1 MHALETSRLLTE
13 EYSAKILL
21 ATMGKPKSAFELSDK
36 LGIPIAACYRKIK
49 LLEDSGLMF
58 CAERRLTQ
66 AGKRISMYKSNVR
79 NAQIVF
85 ERNKIRAKIEMIDGT
100 TQDASYDIDM
110 SAFLEMARTTGLGQ
124 GIAGR
129 RMHFPFQNLSGGT
142 ISTPD
147 PSPFLLFFM
156 CQHILVP
163 ICSQ

>member
-110 SAFLEMARTTGLGQ
+110 SAFLEMAKQ
-124 GIAGR
+124 PA
-129 RMHFPFQNLSGGT
+129 MS
-142 ISTPD
+142 
-147 PSPFLLFFM
+147 
-156 CQHILVP
+156 
-163 ICSQ
+163 

>member
-58 CAERRLTQ
+58 CAERKLTQ

-110 SAFLEMARTTGLGQ
+110 SAFLAMAKQ
-124 GIAGR
+124 PA
-129 RMHFPFQNLSGGT
+129 MS
-142 ISTPD
+142 
-147 PSPFLLFFM
+147 
-156 CQHILVP
+156 
-163 ICSQ
+163 